1 MSSEV
6 FRYVLQSET
15 GLRLDQ
21 VLTSLT
27 DVVSRAQAQRL
38 LKSGFVL
45 LNGEPVLSP
54 SRKVN
59 AGQEI
64 KLTFPPKKYADI
76 LPEKGDL
83 EIVFEDSHL
92 IVVNKPAGIVVH
104 PSVGHKTG
112 TLVNYLM
119 NHCKD
124 FSGIGE
130 VLRPGIVHRI
140 DKDTSG
146 LLVVAKTNEAHFD
159 LSEQFKNHSVK
170 RQYIALV
177 WGILGKD
184 YGEVNA
190 ALGRHPIRR
199 KEMAILTNN
208 NRDSEKKIKKGKHAV
223 THWRVI
229 QRFEFAS
236 LLACRLET
244 GRTHQIRVHLNSIG
258 HPLVGDQQ
266 YGKSSKKKLSKLPG
280 KLSQTVSKF
289 CRQAL
294 HAELLGFK
302 HPFSGEFIEFVSEIP
317 KDFDFLLSQIKKFK
331 SNH

>member
-1 MSSEV
+1 
-6 FRYVLQSET
+6 
-15 GLRLDQ
+15 
-21 VLTSLT
+21 
-27 DVVSRAQAQRL
+27 
-38 LKSGFVL
+38 
-45 LNGEPVLSP
+45 
-54 SRKVN
+54 
-59 AGQEI
+59 
-64 KLTFPPKKYADI
+64 
-76 LPEKGDL
+76 
-83 EIVFEDSHL
+83 
-92 IVVNKPAGIVVH
+92 
-104 PSVGHKTG
+104 
-112 TLVNYLM
+112 
-119 NHCKD
+119 
-124 FSGIGE
+124 
-130 VLRPGIVHRI
+130 
-140 DKDTSG
+140 
-146 LLVVAKTNEAHFD
+146 

-170 RQYIALV
+170 RQYKAMV
-177 WGILGKD
+177 WGVPNKDFGKVD
-184 YGEVNA
+184 A

-199 KEMAILTNN
+199 KDMAILTNN

-266 YGKSSKKKLSKLPG
+266 YGKSSKKKLSILPG
-280 KLSQTVSKF
+280 ELSQTVSKF

-331 SNH
+331 SNV